1 MNRSIITAA
10 AAALFLATSTS
21 ARAAETRY
29 VATYL
34 EVKSVAINAGAALTR
49 QYVRATRAEAG
60 NVGISAFQE
69 IGRSNRFVVIE
80 TWTDSAAL
88 AEHEKAPHTVE
99 FRQKLKS
106 FHRSPYDQRVTH
118 GFAVD
123 PTPAVAGPNAVY
135 VVTHVDVPGA
145 QREDAEKVLGQLFQS
160 RRAGAGHVRFD
171 IYQQDDPRA
180 NHFTMFVVWRSLR
193 AFEDYADTPQWL
205 QFREALAPLLG
216 APLDERLYRPLG
228 P

>member
-1 MNRSIITAA
+1 MNRRAIPA
-10 AAALFLATSTS
+10 AAALLIVTCASGW
-21 ARAAETRY
+21 AAEPTY

-34 EVKSVAINAGAALTR
+34 DVKSASVNAGAGLTR
-49 QYVRATRAEAG
+49 QHVRATRAEAG
-60 NVGISAFQE
+60 NLRINAFQE

-80 TWTDSAAL
+80 TWTDPAAF
-88 AEHEKAPHTVE
+88 AKHEKAAHTIE
-99 FRQKLKS
+99 FRRKLKII
-106 FHRSPYDQRVTH
+106 HRSPYDQRVTH

-123 PTPAVAGPNAVY
+123 PTPAVPGPNALY
-135 VVTHVDVPGA
+135 VVSHVDVPGA
-145 QREDAEKVLGQLFQS
+145 QRHDAERVLKQLFQS
-160 RRAGAGHVRFD
+160 SHAGPGQVRFD

-180 NHFTMFVVWRSLR
+180 NHFMMFVVWSSRR

-216 APLDERLYRPLG
+216 APYDERLYRLLG